1 VETLLGAIGDREQRS
16 DQVRAQLAELEGLDQ
31 VATLDTV
38 TLKGELTRLLSEW
51 QGWIGGHNAQ
61 ARHILQKLVIGRLTF
76 TPRVEDRRPFY
87 EFKGVGALEPI
98 LAGVLPPRAKQW
110 CPRRGS
116 YGWRSSRSRS

>member
-16 DQVRAQLAELEGLDQ
+16 DQVRAQLGELEGLDQ

-61 ARHILQKLVIGRLTF
+61 ARQILQALVIGRLTF

-98 LAGVLPPRAKQW
+98 LAGVLPPPCEAVV
-110 CPRRGS
+110 PPAG
-116 YGWRSSRSRS
+116 YAH